1 MPALNSPAPITF
13 VNMFD
18 LKTRC
23 KDFAANRDLAK
34 GKEVNPDM
42 LVFYTWVEKN
52 KEAAFLKCARCAYW
66 PLKDV
71 TKVEKSLKARRGSVG
86 INVESN
92 AMNLKGC
99 QSTA

>member
-1 MPALNSPAPITF
+1 MPALNSPAPMTF

-42 LVFYTWVEKN
+42 LDFYTYGGKKN
-52 KEAAFLKCARCAYW
+52 KYTLTKCARCG
-66 PLKDV
+66 
-71 TKVEKSLKARRGSVG
+71 KVF
-86 INVESN
+86 
-92 AMNLKGC
+92 
-99 QSTA
+99 T